1 MGERFRARL
10 ETKRVCPV
18 YTFKSSNDR
27 HVTSSHLILKWIGID
42 VTQIYAYSYPE
53 RKPLLPFL
61 DQYLAIS

>member
-18 YTFKSSNDR
+18 YTFKSSKDR

-42 VTQIYAYSYPE
+42 VHQIYTIWDPE
-53 RKPLLPFL
+53 RKPPPRFL
-61 DQYLAIS
+61 DQYLVIS